1 MAKQGQHRHD
11 KHDHRLMPQAGRTNP
26 EKSTPI
32 TTGPTKKQKRYAK
45 QAAEHKDTARQ
56 AQNAHAYWDPDTT
69 HYITHEADSQA
80 RTFNDREKR
89 SGSDSNT
96 NSGTRG
102 Y

>member
-26 EKSTPI
+26 RKSTPI

-56 AQNAHAYWDPDTT
+56 AQNAHAYWGPDTT
-69 HYITHEADSQA
+69 NYMTHEADSRA
-80 RTFNDREKR
+80 RMLDRQER

-96 NSGTRG
+96 DSGTRG

>member
-1 MAKQGQHRHD
+1 M
-11 KHDHRLMPQAGRTNP
+11 
-26 EKSTPI
+26 
-32 TTGPTKKQKRYAK
+32 TTGSCLRRDERIPRRARPSRRGPTKKQKRYAK

-69 HYITHEADSQA
+69 HYMTHEADSQA
-80 RTFNDREKR
+80 RTFDDREKR

-96 NSGTRG
+96 DSGTRG